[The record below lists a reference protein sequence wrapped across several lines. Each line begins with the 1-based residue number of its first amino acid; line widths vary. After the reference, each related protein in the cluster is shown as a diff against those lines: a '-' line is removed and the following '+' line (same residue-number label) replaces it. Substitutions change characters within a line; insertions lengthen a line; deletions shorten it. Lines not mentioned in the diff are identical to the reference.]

1 MFVRIRLSRTIA
13 MTIFLMCLVAQVR
26 AQGEKGSLT
35 DQFPKMSAKER
46 ARIAAKEV
54 SESAQDQD
62 YQAVMKEAESAFQQ
76 GRFSEA
82 MAGYEK
88 ARSLRPYNVYPK
100 VKIED
105 LKALI
110 KKQSDEGQAAVEPL
124 EEKPPPPPVDV
135 PVSEPSPPVAAEQP
149 SSVEAIQRTATPATS
164 GTPVDVPDQPAHTTS
179 SVPPD
184 LKKADGLIERRYKEG
199 NAYVIERTV
208 TVDGRLVVYKR
219 VFHSWGQVYYFEDG
233 AAVDER
239 VWNARFPK

>member
-1 MFVRIRLSRTIA
+1 MFVRIPLSRTIA
-13 MTIFLMCLVAQVR
+13 MTLFLMGLAQAR
-26 AQGEKGSLT
+26 AQGDKGSLT

-46 ARIAAKEV
+46 ARIAAQEA
-54 SESAQDQD
+54 SESAKDKD
-62 YQAVMKEAESAFQQ
+62 YQTVMQEAESAFQQ
-76 GRFSEA
+76 GRFADA

-110 KKQSDEGQAAVEPL
+110 KKQNDEAQAAE
-124 EEKPPPPPVDV
+124 PPPGNKPDPPVV
-135 PVSEPSPPVAAEQP
+135 QQPVEIPTIPLPVEQP
-149 SSVEAIQRTATPATS
+149 SSVEATQRTAPPPTGEPPSEAT
-164 GTPVDVPDQPAHTTS
+164 VQPARTTS
-179 SVPPD
+179 TVPPA
-184 LKKADGLIERRYKEG
+184 LEKADGLIERRYKEG